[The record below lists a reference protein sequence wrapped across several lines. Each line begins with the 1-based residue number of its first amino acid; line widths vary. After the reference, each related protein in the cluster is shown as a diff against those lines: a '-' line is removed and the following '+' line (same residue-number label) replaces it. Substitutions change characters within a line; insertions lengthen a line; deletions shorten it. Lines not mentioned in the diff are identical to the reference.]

1 MLRLGSRGLRSA
13 LTSEEDLGAKSLP
26 FFPASRSPT
35 MCAGWAHVFALE
47 GEPRCRRLGPCG
59 SRVGSQIQSKFPAC
73 GGQGE
78 RPVDSRL
85 QCVPLALD
93 FGRVGWEI
101 RGIIDQ
107 DRWWYTSHRPSG
119 PARTLSK
126 FGNGERLR
134 PGRWCG
140 YHALCGFIC
149 GGPRR
154 VNDSGHSACLFG
166 RGHPPFRGAGGSSLH
181 SQSAAPTGQCR
192 HHRPDGGA
200 GWRQRGVKQLNAFWS
215 CLAFHTFVYCY
226 ARLSENYASLNNAL
240 RERWCCRLGGGG
252 PPGKHSPHKGLS
264 SRPEGDASPA
274 FSPGFGR
281 TACTA
286 SSAGRDCGE
295 IGAGSDRQVRTKLTS
310 VKSGTC
316 EWKKTPR
323 TGERCRRYPGTSP
336 ASPERKDAPPMPR

>member
-1 MLRLGSRGLRSA
+1 MKFRRRIR
-13 LTSEEDLGAKSLP
+13 
-26 FFPASRSPT
+26 RSPS
-35 MCAGWAHVFALE
+35 
-47 GEPRCRRLGPCG
+47 GESCPEELKSQDLWPAREVVWERVRAEHRRRVYRRLTPKVRRRNVQGAE
-59 SRVGSQIQSKFPAC
+59 SDSQWPKS
-73 GGQGE
+73 
-78 RPVDSRL
+78 S
-85 QCVPLALD
+85 
-93 FGRVGWEI
+93 
-101 RGIIDQ
+101 
-107 DRWWYTSHRPSG
+107 
-119 PARTLSK
+119 
-126 FGNGERLR
+126 
-134 PGRWCG
+134 
-140 YHALCGFIC
+140 
-149 GGPRR
+149 
-154 VNDSGHSACLFG
+154 G

-264 SRPEGDASPA
+264 SRPEGDASLA